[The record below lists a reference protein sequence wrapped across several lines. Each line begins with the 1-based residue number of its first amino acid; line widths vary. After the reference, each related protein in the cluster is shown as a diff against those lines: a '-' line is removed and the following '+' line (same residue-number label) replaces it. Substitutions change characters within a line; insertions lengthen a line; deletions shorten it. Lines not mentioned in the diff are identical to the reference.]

1 MIGIKNNLKR
11 LFAIIRLY
19 QLTKVLM
26 SSNPKEHKIEF
37 QVILNY
43 PIFAIQQN
51 GGRSSVG

>member
-26 SSNPKEHKIEF
+26 GSNPKEHKIEF